1 MGLKVS
7 ISNADIDKNALDVIK
22 KLKHAGFEAYLVGGC
37 VRDLLLKIK
46 PKDFDVA
53 TNAHPHEI
61 KQVFRNC
68 RLIGRRFR
76 LAHVYFGRQIIE
88 VATFRAPH
96 DTSDEG
102 HSHESGLIMRDNVFG
117 TLEEDAW
124 RRDFT
129 INAFYYDPDSNR
141 LVDHVN
147 GIEDLHKHTLRI
159 IGDPEKR
166 YREDPVRMLRAIRF
180 AAKLDFILEEK
191 TRRPITQLGHLLSL
205 VSPARLFE
213 EMIKLF
219 HSGHAVTVFKYLMT
233 FELFE
238 KIFPQTF
245 SYLQKGSKKDIA
257 KRLIELTLKN
267 TDLRIQQGKT
277 VTPAFIFA
285 VFLWY
290 PLIDEVKQER
300 KKGISLSEAI
310 ESGGHYLLKQ
320 QQGFTAIPKFLSAS
334 IREMWSLQYR
344 LERTQGM
351 KAVKLLSHPRFRAA
365 YDLLMLRV
373 EVGEVTKEIGEWW
386 TQFQDL
392 TEEQREQFVHGKGD
406 KKRRPRKNS
415 KRKRLKQHESNE

>member
-1 MGLKVS
+1 MGLKVT

-76 LAHVYFGRQIIE
+76 LAHIYFGRQIIE

-96 DTSDEG
+96 DTSSEG
-102 HSHESGLIMRDNVFG
+102 HLHESGLIMRDNVFG
-117 TLEEDAW
+117 SLEEDAW

-129 INAFYYDPDSNR
+129 VNAFYYDPESNR
-141 LVDHVN
+141 LVDHVA
-147 GIEDLHKHTLRI
+147 GIDDLNKRTLRI
-159 IGDPEKR
+159 IGDAEQR
-166 YREDPVRMLRAIRF
+166 FREDPVRMLRAIRF
-180 AAKLDFILEEK
+180 ASKLNFAIEEK
-191 TRRPITQLGHLLSL
+191 TRAPITHLGYLLSL

-219 HSGHAVTVFKYLMT
+219 HSGHAGTVFKHLMT

-238 KIFPQTF
+238 KMFPMTF
-245 SYLQKGSKKDIA
+245 SYLQHGTQKDFA
-257 KRLIELTLKN
+257 KQLIELTLKN
-267 TDLRIQQGKT
+267 TDHRIHQGKT

-290 PLIDEVKQER
+290 PLIEEVKKER
-300 KKGISLSEAI
+300 KKGIPLADAI
-310 ESGGHYLLKQ
+310 ESSGYLLLKQ

-334 IREMWSLQYR
+334 IREMWALQFR
-344 LERTQGM
+344 LERAQGI
-351 KAVKLLSHPRFRAA
+351 KAAKLLSHPRFRAA
-365 YDLLMLRV
+365 YDLLLLRAQ
-373 EVGEVTKEIGEWW
+373 VGEITNDLANWW
-386 TQFQDL
+386 TKFQDL
-392 TEEQREQFVHGKGD
+392 NEEERENFTQD
-406 KKRRPRKNS
+406 KKDKIKGR
-415 KRKRLKQHESNE
+415 KRKSNRSSKKNHDT